1 MKKMICSAL
10 VVVLTFITLMVM
22 VSFKTDYSLESINIT
37 EDKPISNDKPDG
49 TGLMFDDY
57 NKNINIPV
65 NNQNSSV
72 EKPKEEI
79 KDQKGDK
86 LNYNNY
92 NRYKRLYEDY
102 IAFNQEIPESENA
115 RYINDD
121 EDLIYY
127 SPSNNKKVIT
137 ENQISMEDRVSLA
150 KMASKLELQ
159 DINTIRKAIGDGA
172 NDMEARRIWNM
183 LKDKLPEKDYERL
196 VEIMGKYE
204 K

>member
-22 VSFKTDYSLESINIT
+22 ASFKTDYSLESINIT

-65 NNQNSSV
+65 NNQNSSP

-102 IAFNQEIPESENA
+102 IAFNQEIPESEKA

-127 SPSNNKKVIT
+127 SPSNSKKVIT

-159 DINTIRKAIGDGA
+159 DINTIRKAIDDGA